1 MDNRVIVT
9 HGPIALVGSGEY
21 LPVMQELEASLL
33 AGRNPKFI
41 QIPTAA
47 APEGQKSLDY
57 WIDLGK
63 KQAER
68 IGVEAVPVVI
78 RDRDE
83 ANSEAIASLIDG
95 AGLIYFSGGNPNFLA
110 NTIRGTRTWEVIAE
124 HWKNG
129 TALAGCSAGAMA
141 LADHIPSLRAP
152 WGEQTSGLGVLP
164 HIRVLPHFDRMF
176 ARIPDFFQK
185 FMHVPDGVTIVGID
199 EDTALVGGPHD
210 WQVQGQQ
217 SAWVLQDGKR
227 IEYPSGSS
235 LITQPLVTN

>member
-1 MDNRVIVT
+1 MT

-21 LPVMQELEASLL
+21 LPVMQELETSLL
-33 AGRNPKFI
+33 AGRNPKYV

-57 WIDLGK
+57 WISLGQE
-63 KQAER
+63 QAER
-68 IGVEAVPVVI
+68 IGVQAVPVVI
-78 RDRDE
+78 RDRVDADSPE
-83 ANSEAIASLIDG
+83 IAELIEG

-110 NTIRGTRTWEVIAE
+110 KTLRDTHVWNVIHR
-124 HWKNG
+124 HWLNG

-141 LADHIPSLRAP
+141 IADHIPNLRAP
-152 WGEQTSGLGVLP
+152 WGEQTAGLGVLP

-185 FMHVPDGVTIVGID
+185 FMHVPAGVTIVGID

-210 WQVQGQQ
+210 WQVQGRQ
-217 SAWVLQDGKR
+217 SVWVLQDGQR
-227 IEYPSGSS
+227 IEYPAGST
-235 LITQPLVTN
+235 LHTAPLER